1 MVHFLVVKHLLE
13 LPRYPVYRAR
23 VNRKTWHFYL
33 HMNKKNRIT
42 ILLFLITSLI
52 YIYPAFTNT
61 PLRNFQIPSQFGTI
75 KEIFEAPNAQTSNPI
90 IIQIQ
95 DAHCNYE
102 AQKNLAGILDYLARE
117 KKLRL
122 IMVEGGS
129 GDVSLSFLR
138 TYADKKAREEIADKY
153 LRDGKISGE
162 EYLDIVSD
170 YNLEL
175 YGIEDQALYDTNLD
189 SFLNI
194 EGYKEQGLKD
204 TDSLKE
210 IVDALKPHMYNP
222 QLLQLDEKK
231 VNFEKKSLSLADY
244 CAFLQKL
251 AGQKGITLDAYKQ
264 LKSFRE
270 SSAIEK
276 TIDFKQAE
284 TERGLFI
291 KELAKNLEG
300 AAVKDLIAKT
310 QDFKDKKLSAQ
321 EFYDYLRSAAQ
332 DKLDLKKAYPYFDA
346 YMHYVSMGKNID
358 AEDLVKEI
366 SSFENE
372 VRKSL
377 FVNNDDRRLSEISHA
392 VDILVRFLKLDLM
405 PAEYDSMQADRSNYM
420 TATWV
425 SFLADNC
432 RKYQLDLR
440 PEVSGI
446 IDDNFEKLDSFYKV
460 GIDRE
465 LAFIKNIKQKIESSR
480 DSFAVVITG
489 GFHTAGLSK
498 LFQQQGYSYA
508 VVTPSI
514 SKKGDPDL
522 YFSILKQDKE
532 ILPYYSGTDS
542 DY

>member
-1 MVHFLVVKHLLE
+1 
-13 LPRYPVYRAR
+13 
-23 VNRKTWHFYL
+23 
-33 HMNKKNRIT
+33 MNNKIRIT
-42 ILLFLITSLI
+42 IPILLITTLI
-52 YIYPAFTNT
+52 FIYSAFTST
-61 PLRNFQIPSQFGTI
+61 PLKNFQIPSQFGTI
-75 KEIFEAPNAQTSNPI
+75 KEVFEAPNGQPSGPI

-138 TYADKKAREEIADKY
+138 TFADKKAREEIADKY

-162 EYLDIVSD
+162 EYLDIISD
-170 YNLEL
+170 YDLEL
-175 YGIEDQALYDTNLD
+175 FGIEDPVLYDTNLD

-204 TDSLKE
+204 ADNLKE
-210 IVDALKPHMYNP
+210 VVEALKPHIYNT

-231 VNFEKKSLSLADY
+231 ANFEKKSLSLADY
-244 CAFLQKL
+244 CAFLQEL
-251 AGQKGITLDAYKQ
+251 AGQKAIKLDGYKQ
-264 LKSFRE
+264 LKSFRD
-270 SSAIEK
+270 SSTLEK

-284 TERGLFI
+284 TERGLYI
-291 KELAKNLEG
+291 KELAKKLEG

-310 QDFKDKKLSAQ
+310 QAFKDKKISAQ

-332 DKLDLKKAYPYFDA
+332 DKLDLKKDYPRFDA
-346 YMHYVSMGKNID
+346 YMLYVSAGKNID
-358 AEDLVKEI
+358 AEALIKEI
-366 SSFENE
+366 SSLENE
-372 VRKSL
+372 VRGSL
-377 FVNNDDRRLSEISHA
+377 FVNNDERSLSGISHA
-392 VDILVRFLKLDLM
+392 VDMLVRFLKLDLT
-405 PAEYDSMQADRSNYM
+405 PAEYESMQADRSDYM
-420 TATWV
+420 TAAWI
-425 SFLADNC
+425 SFLVDNC
-432 RKYQLDLR
+432 RRYQLALR
-440 PEVSGI
+440 PEASGI
-446 IDDNFEKLDSFYKV
+446 IDDNFDKLDSFYKV

-465 LAFIKNIKQKIESSR
+465 QAFLKNIKHKIDSSK

-498 LFQQQGYSYA
+498 MFQQEGYSYA

-514 SKKGDPDL
+514 SKKGDPDV

-532 ILPYYSGTDS
+532 ILPDYSGTDS

>member
-1 MVHFLVVKHLLE
+1 MVHFLVVNQILE
-13 LPRYPVYRAR
+13 LPRNPVCSHGRAGKR
-23 VNRKTWHFYL
+23 GIFYL
-33 HMNKKNRIT
+33 RMNKNLRIA
-42 ILLFLITSLI
+42 IPLIFITSFI
-52 YIYPAFTNT
+52 FIYPAFTNT
-61 PLRNFQIPSQFGTI
+61 PLKNFQIPSQFGTI
-75 KEIFEAPNAQTSNPI
+75 KEVFEAPNGLTSNPI

-102 AQKNLAGILDYLARE
+102 AQKNLAAILDYLARE

-138 TYADKKAREEIADKY
+138 TFADKKAREEIADKY

-175 YGIEDQALYDTNLD
+175 FGIEDPVLYDTNLD

-194 EGYKEQGLKD
+194 EGYKDQGLKD
-204 TDSLKE
+204 TDNLRDAVE
-210 IVDALKPHMYNP
+210 ALKPHMYNP

-231 VNFEKKSLSLADY
+231 VKFEKKSLSLTDY
-244 CAFLQKL
+244 CAYLQEL
-251 AGQKGITLDAYKQ
+251 AGQKGVTLEAYKQ

-270 SSAIEK
+270 SSALEK

-284 TERGLFI
+284 AERGLFI
-291 KELAKNLEG
+291 KELAKKLE
-300 AAVKDLIAKT
+300 APAVKELIAKT
-310 QDFKDKKLSAQ
+310 RDFKDKKLSAQ
-321 EFYDYLRSAAQ
+321 EFYAILRQLSQ
-332 DKLDLKKAYPYFDA
+332 DKLDVKANFQQFDA
-346 YMHYVSMGKNID
+346 YMRYVSMGKNID
-358 AEDLVKEI
+358 AEALIKEI
-366 SSFENE
+366 VSLESQ
-372 VRKSL
+372 VRGSL
-377 FVNNDDRRLSEISHA
+377 FVNNDERRLSEISHI
-392 VDILVRFLKLDLM
+392 VDMLVRFLKLDLT
-405 PAEYDSMQADRSNYM
+405 PAEYDSMQATRSDYM
-420 TATWV
+420 TV
-425 SFLADNC
+425 SLVNFLTDNC
-432 RKYQLDLR
+432 RKYQLSIR

-446 IDDNFEKLDSFYKV
+446 IDENFEKLDSFYRV

-465 LAFIKNIKQKIESSR
+465 LAFLKNIKQKIGSSK

-498 LFQQQGYSYA
+498 MFQQQGYSYA

-514 SKKGDPDL
+514 SKKGDPDV
-522 YFSILKQDKE
+522 YFSILRQDKE
-532 ILPYYSGTDS
+532 ILPDYSGTDS